1 MRFIRN
7 RQIASPE
14 SLKATLREVTMGLL
28 RLGFFSLGFF
38 TALSF
43 ATLVP
48 FAQAETSK
56 PAPINRHA
64 PAVLTGK
71 ERLGPKW
78 TDEQRIDNCN
88 VPVDKRGNKL
98 RPSICANAPPS

>member
-1 MRFIRN
+1 VAPCASSAIDTHRFTGEPEGDVAGGHYG
-7 RQIASPE
+7 IAAPGIFHSV
-14 SLKATLREVTMGLL
+14 A
-28 RLGFFSLGFF
+28 
-38 TALSF
+38 F
-43 ATLVP
+43 ATLV
-48 FAQAETSK
+48 AQAETGK

-88 VPVDKRGNKL
+88 VPVDKRGNKP

>member
-1 MRFIRN
+1 M
-7 RQIASPE
+7 
-14 SLKATLREVTMGLL
+14 ATLREVTMGLL
-28 RLGFFSLGFF
+28 RLGFF

-43 ATLVP
+43 ATLVL
-48 FAQAETSK
+48 FAQAETGK
-56 PAPINRHA
+56 PAPVYRHA

>member
-1 MRFIRN
+1 M
-7 RQIASPE
+7 
-14 SLKATLREVTMGLL
+14 ATLREVTMGLL
-28 RLGFFSLGFF
+28 RLGFF

-43 ATLVP
+43 AALVP
-48 FAQAETSK
+48 FAQAENSK
-56 PAPINRHA
+56 SAPLNRHV

-78 TDEQRIDNCN
+78 SDEQRIDNCN
-88 VPVDKRGNKL
+88 VPPDKRGNKP

>member
-1 MRFIRN
+1 MISVVAVLDHIVRPRDSGGAMRFIRN

-14 SLKATLREVTMGLL
+14 SRKATLREVTMGLL
-28 RLGFFSLGFF
+28 RLGFCLGFF

-48 FAQAETSK
+48 FAQAENGK
-56 PAPINRHA
+56 PAPLNRHA

-88 VPVDKRGNKL
+88 
-98 RPSICANAPPS
+98 